1 MSTRILIIDDSAAFR
16 GGLRTMLEVHDGWE
30 VCEAV
35 DGADGIKKNR
45 ALAPHLIIMDMAMPG
60 MTGIQAAA
68 AILKEFPKTPIV
80 LLTLYFASDLAE
92 EARKVGIR
100 AMLSKTKMSGF
111 VGDLD
116 AILRG
121 EEFVVPAIEQ
131 RKPDAPNS
139 GK

>member
-1 MSTRILIIDDSAAFR
+1 
-16 GGLRTMLEVHDGWE
+16 MLEAHDGWE
-30 VCEAV
+30 VYEAV

-45 ALAPHLIIMDMAMPG
+45 ALTPHLIIMDMSLPG
-60 MTGIQAAA
+60 MTGLQAAA
-68 AILKEFPKTPIV
+68 VILKEFPKTPIV
-80 LLTLYFASDLAE
+80 LLTLYFESEFAE

-100 AMLSKTKMSGF
+100 AMLSKAKMSGF
-111 VGDLD
+111 VGGLD